1 MNLRINTLGLKDQL
15 ITITKK
21 LLKSNKISFDAKEL
35 AFQIKSHPSYPSLH
49 SITGVLDHFGIE
61 NIAAEVPTTLDV
73 LNQLPSSFIAQL
85 STDKGDDL
93 YYVNKKSD
101 NYSIYSDELS
111 YISKKDFLL
120 DFTGVILA
128 VEKTEHKHVKRKN
141 NGLNFLFL
149 GIGLILTS
157 AYLFNSFINY
167 WQLIYF
173 LLSALGSLISY
184 SIIRQELGDSTIIG
198 DAFCSGTSE
207 KKDCDAVLSS
217 KGANLFF
224 GLKLSDLSIVYFL
237 SNLLLSVFNYNNAI
251 LISFLSIPVIFYS
264 LIYQYKVIKSWCL
277 LCLSIAG
284 VLVLQTLVSYL
295 SLISAD
301 YTLQSFI
308 ASSLVF
314 VLNFIIWYNAR
325 PLIDE
330 YVSLQSDK
338 LESQKFKRNFDLF
351 ETMLQKSQTYDTVI
365 TNSNEIVL
373 GNKNALLEIV
383 VVTNPFCGHCK
394 QVHKTVEKILEVYSD
409 IVKVIIRFNVDTSK
423 DNSKG
428 LKVASV
434 LNDIY
439 FNRNEVICL
448 EAMSEIYEG
457 ANYEDWLIKWES
469 DDSLNP
475 NTVKSQKEWCV
486 RNAIN
491 FTPELLVNG
500 KSYPKEYKRNDLLFF
515 IEDLHES
522 CSKKYGI
529 QQNIT

>member
-149 GIGLILTS
+149 GLGLILTS

-237 SNLLLSVFNYNNAI
+237 SNLLLSVFNYNNVL

-264 LIYQYKVIKSWCL
+264 LIYFRKIFQL
-277 LCLSIAG
+277 FNN
-284 VLVLQTLVSYL
+284 
-295 SLISAD
+295 IS
-301 YTLQSFI
+301 
-308 ASSLVF
+308 V
-314 VLNFIIWYNAR
+314 
-325 PLIDE
+325 
-330 YVSLQSDK
+330 
-338 LESQKFKRNFDLF
+338 
-351 ETMLQKSQTYDTVI
+351 
-365 TNSNEIVL
+365 
-373 GNKNALLEIV
+373 
-383 VVTNPFCGHCK
+383 
-394 QVHKTVEKILEVYSD
+394 
-409 IVKVIIRFNVDTSK
+409 
-423 DNSKG
+423 
-428 LKVASV
+428 
-434 LNDIY
+434 
-439 FNRNEVICL
+439 
-448 EAMSEIYEG
+448 
-457 ANYEDWLIKWES
+457 
-469 DDSLNP
+469 
-475 NTVKSQKEWCV
+475 
-486 RNAIN
+486 
-491 FTPELLVNG
+491 
-500 KSYPKEYKRNDLLFF
+500 
-515 IEDLHES
+515 
-522 CSKKYGI
+522 
-529 QQNIT
+529 